1 MVSWTLVTGCGQVT
15 NTFALE
21 NGTSVLSGMSVR
33 NECNG
38 TARPSSGD
46 IYRTCHNGSWTG
58 SPLNC
63 SNCSPPEN
71 GTNTIL
77 YADWLYMDSQ
87 QEDYGGGIVPEGV
100 TASYRCLE
108 GYFLSSGDACRRCE
122 RGYWTG
128 NPPACHRACLPPEP
142 GTNVVMNNILQNFS
156 MLLDGCNSAVWVGGS
171 YPHETVLRYQCSQ
184 GRAHS
189 AGTLNR
195 TCENGLWS
203 GHAPSCQV
211 EPGISSPPRFR
222 QRDRSNVYLMTVEG
236 VWYIKNVDD
245 VSDVVLKKSQ
255 NTSDPPIEPGWFHN
269 IPNFGLAW
277 VYDASVRLECI
288 PGTCIHTYEY
298 PGRPRV
304 VSNGTTTEYSC
315 LPGYHL
321 FGGNTI
327 NTCLGGEFTGTT
339 PVCKECCSAPR
350 NVTTSSLALVNT
362 AVPAGMGCMPNTD
375 TSMASGTLYPSGSMA
390 IYTCWPGLVLQEG
403 NSSRT
408 CHNGTWSG
416 AEAVC
421 GVPRCSLLPLVEHA
435 NLTVFRPIHDD
446 DNSTDF
452 FINGTEAH
460 YSCHTGYYRTS
471 GNTYRK
477 CENGYWT
484 GISPTCSD
492 RCVIPPPGKNVEYEY
507 DESPINGSVP
517 IDTTA
522 YGTCLPGHNLDSGQ
536 LCRKCEAA
544 SWSGARPICARH
556 CGALG
561 PVPHAN
567 LWFVSPFGRFTCGSS
582 FNQRPDNGEHL
593 SGTQVTYTCQDGYTY
608 QNGSLT
614 RTCYN
619 GAWSGTPLECRG
631 EPPPATTTDTG
642 ANTSTSDHT
651 LVTTPLTDQASAITT
666 TSTSALETT
675 PVSLSS
681 TLSTQNISTDP
692 RTQTGGRTTGTN
704 LALTSDVQTTE
715 HVTVT
720 LPPNCLL
727 SHLGGNEIVIQGV
740 THGNAANVV
749 DIIYTCNTGFRF
761 PDLSAQKTSK
771 CFNGDWLNNVPC
783 EVVTC
788 PVLAVPQYASIDN
801 SNVTYRSMV
810 KITCQLGY
818 WFDDGFNELITTCTQ
833 NGSWN
838 ITNVPLCKIAVCP
851 PPLEK
856 VTSQLVTNNFTTY
869 VYNMTVDYICVND
882 SFFVDSSTVRRSRCN
897 AYGMWSLKYIPDC
910 SM

>member
-1 MVSWTLVTGCGQVT
+1 MAIGQ
-15 NTFALE
+15 
-21 NGTSVLSGMSVR
+21 
-33 NECNG
+33 
-38 TARPSSGD
+38 
-46 IYRTCHNGSWTG
+46 
-58 SPLNC
+58 
-63 SNCSPPEN
+63 
-71 GTNTIL
+71 
-77 YADWLYMDSQ
+77 
-87 QEDYGGGIVPEGV
+87 
-100 TASYRCLE
+100 
-108 GYFLSSGDACRRCE
+108 
-122 RGYWTG
+122 
-128 NPPACHRACLPPEP
+128 
-142 GTNVVMNNILQNFS
+142 
-156 MLLDGCNSAVWVGGS
+156 
-171 YPHETVLRYQCSQ
+171 
-184 GRAHS
+184 
-189 AGTLNR
+189 
-195 TCENGLWS
+195 
-203 GHAPSCQV
+203 
-211 EPGISSPPRFR
+211 
-222 QRDRSNVYLMTVEG
+222 
-236 VWYIKNVDD
+236 
-245 VSDVVLKKSQ
+245 
-255 NTSDPPIEPGWFHN
+255 
-269 IPNFGLAW
+269 
-277 VYDASVRLECI
+277 
-288 PGTCIHTYEY
+288 
-298 PGRPRV
+298 
-304 VSNGTTTEYSC
+304 
-315 LPGYHL
+315 GYH
-321 FGGNTI
+321 
-327 NTCLGGEFTGTT
+327 
-339 PVCKECCSAPR
+339 PR
-350 NVTTSSLALVNT
+350 A
-362 AVPAGMGCMPNTD
+362 AVREIEM
-375 TSMASGTLYPSGSMA
+375 LY
-390 IYTCWPGLVLQEG
+390 
-403 NSSRT
+403 
-408 CHNGTWSG
+408 
-416 AEAVC
+416 
-421 GVPRCSLLPLVEHA
+421 
-435 NLTVFRPIHDD
+435 
-446 DNSTDF
+446 
-452 FINGTEAH
+452 
-460 YSCHTGYYRTS
+460 
-471 GNTYRK
+471 
-477 CENGYWT
+477 
-484 GISPTCSD
+484 